1 MHVSSTYV
9 LLVSNFTRKR
19 IQVNNPLFLSPAF
32 DEQTHDLYLKHKKSI
47 DKKKKLNTVKN

>member
-9 LLVSNFTRKR
+9 LLVSNFTQKR

-32 DEQTHDLYLKHKKSI
+32 DKQTHDLYLKHKKRI
-47 DKKKKLNTVKN
+47 DKKNLTR